1 VFEGNHIAQTVVFP
15 LGCNG
20 GAENHRTDFER
31 EETTTMTDP
40 KIPVTEDEL
49 HAYVDNELPAER
61 RGDVEAWLA
70 THPAC
75 NERVRSWR
83 EMAELLHA
91 RYDQVADEAVPKRL
105 EIERLV
111 SRPRKWM
118 YGAIAATLLAFI
130 GGGGAGWLVRGVTS
144 SPSAFQNL
152 TVDALD
158 AHRLYVVEVRHPVE
172 VPGSERAHL
181 QTWLSKRCGWEV
193 RAPELDATGL
203 KLVGGRLLPGPAG
216 PASFLMY
223 ESASGERY
231 TLYTSRA
238 KTGTAQM
245 RYTAAENS
253 GAMYWS
259 EDDVGYVLSGPS
271 DKDRLNQVARMV
283 YDQTEKNGG

>member
-1 VFEGNHIAQTVVFP
+1 VLPSGR
-15 LGCNG
+15 
-20 GAENHRTDFER
+20 AEVDRNDFDQ
-31 EETTTMTDP
+31 EETTIMTNP
-40 KIPVTEDEL
+40 RIPVTEDEL

-70 THPAC
+70 THPDCA
-75 NERVRSWR
+75 ERVRAWR
-83 EMAELLHA
+83 DMAEALHA
-91 RYDQVADEAVPKRL
+91 RYDQIADEAVPKRL

-111 SRPRKWM
+111 ARPRKWI
-118 YGAIAATLLAFI
+118 YGAIAATLAAFI
-130 GGGGAGWLVRGVTS
+130 CGGGAGWLARGVTATPTAIES
-144 SPSAFQNL
+144 LAL
-152 TVDALD
+152 DALD

-181 QTWLSKRCGWEV
+181 QTWLSKRCGWSV
-193 RAPELDATGL
+193 RAPLLDGTGL
-203 KLVGGRLLPGPAG
+203 KLVGGRLLPGPSG

-231 TLYTSRA
+231 TLYTSRS

-259 EDDVGYVLSGPS
+259 EDDVGYVLTGPT
-271 DKDRLNQVARMV
+271 DKERLNQVARLV
-283 YDQTEKNGG
+283 YDQTEKGG